1 MEKREC
7 KICKV
12 EKSLESFYR
21 CKNCIGGRI
30 GVCKICKQKG
40 LNIPKDKVHPFNQM
54 WRKPESDFFS
64 LNRVRKKD
72 YELMWELLSE
82 MGYDTSKDVHSQF
95 MEKVNSQTNKP
106 IKVKR
111 KIQSNMPKWLPN
123 GELNLELK
131 KNQKKTPNE

>member
-1 MEKREC
+1 MEKQEC

-12 EKSLESFYR
+12 EKSIESFYR
-21 CKNCIGGRI
+21 CKNCLTGRL

-40 LNIPKDKVHPFNQM
+40 LNIPKDKIHPFNQM

-64 LNRVRKKD
+64 LNRVTKKD
-72 YELMWELLSE
+72 YELMWQLLAE
-82 MGYDTSKDVHSQF
+82 MGYDTSKEIHPQF

-111 KIQSNMPKWLPN
+111 KTQKNRPKWLAN
-123 GELNLELK
+123 GEENPDMKVWK
-131 KNQKKTPNE
+131 KKPPTE